1 MENMIDKMEWVFAII
16 GGFLGWF
23 LGGFDGFLYALIA
36 FVVLDYCTG
45 ILAAGVH
52 KKLSSKI
59 GFNGIAKKY
68 VSLFLLVWLTSL
80 TCTL

>member
-59 GFNGIAKKY
+59 GFM
-68 VSLFLLVWLTSL
+68 FLLVWLTSL